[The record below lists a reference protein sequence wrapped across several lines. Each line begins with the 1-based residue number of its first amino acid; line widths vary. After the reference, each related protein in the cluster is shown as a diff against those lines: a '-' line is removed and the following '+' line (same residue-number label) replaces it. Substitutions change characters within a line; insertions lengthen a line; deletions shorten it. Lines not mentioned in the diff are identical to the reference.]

1 VRRNLS
7 WYLPAALWA
16 AFVLFI
22 GSRPYLRPPL
32 RFSGADK
39 LGHAVMYGVLAVLVV
54 VGGRRSGGRRPWLWA
69 LLVVAVVAAGDELH
83 QRIVPGRDSD
93 ILDWA
98 ADMTGAL
105 LGVAAVRQLFG
116 KRKRGGSDEP

>member
-22 GSRPYLRPPL
+22 GSRPYLRPPFL
-32 RFSGADK
+32 FSGADK
-39 LGHAVMYGVLAVLVV
+39 VGHSIMYGVLAVLVW
-54 VGGRRSGGRRPWLWA
+54 VGGWRSGARRPWFWA

-98 ADMTGAL
+98 ADMAGAL
-105 LGVAAVRQLFG
+105 VSVGAVRTLFG
-116 KRKRGGSDEP
+116 KRKRGGSHES